1 MSSVQP
7 GIGPRGVCALCE
19 GLAGEAT
26 ARLIVQVGFEIGARD
41 RAASG
46 EAVVLAGPGR
56 ARRAQQALE
65 ASVAVAVAAVEE
77 DGAPG
82 VAGAELL
89 AVDVVGELD
98 LAIARV
104 DLRRDP
110 AAGGCFPLAGSPG
123 AQR

>member
-65 ASVAVAVAAVEE
+65 ASVAVAGAAVDE
-77 DGAPG
+77 D
-82 VAGAELL
+82 
-89 AVDVVGELD
+89 
-98 LAIARV
+98 
-104 DLRRDP
+104 
-110 AAGGCFPLAGSPG
+110 GSPG
-123 AQR
+123 VSGAAPFTGVGGGGQGRLRVWEGVGSMC

>member
-7 GIGPRGVCALCE
+7 GIGPRGVCALCD

-65 ASVAVAVAAVEE
+65 ASVAVEIGRASCREGGGQNVSISAVAVSLE
-77 DGAPG
+77 
-82 VAGAELL
+82 
-89 AVDVVGELD
+89 
-98 LAIARV
+98 
-104 DLRRDP
+104 
-110 AAGGCFPLAGSPG
+110 
-123 AQR
+123 QKK